1 MLVNLM
7 RISRREFGVVTGGT
21 FVSVALGAACRAFE
35 KDQLGGEDGRINAR
49 PHADAKTSATGEH
62 VLGLDPDRDAILHMP
77 PKAAPGPL
85 PLLVLLHGAS
95 SHGERMLERLGTAG
109 DDAGVAVLAPDS
121 RGATWDAIRGGF
133 GPDVRYLNKALEKVF
148 QMVAVDPA
156 RVAIGGFS
164 DGATYALSL
173 GLINGD
179 LFRRVI
185 AFSPGFLVPGT
196 PHGEPRF
203 FVSHGRTDDIL
214 PINQCSRRLVPELQK
229 SGHDVTYHEFDG
241 KHEVPPAI
249 AAEAMAWLAK
259 KD

>member
-1 MLVNLM
+1 MH
-7 RISRREFGVVTGGT
+7 ISRREFGVLTGGT
-21 FVSVALGAACRAFE
+21 FVSVAFGAACRAE
-35 KDQLGGEDGRINAR
+35 DQGAGGEDGRLAIR
-49 PHADAKTSATGEH
+49 PRADSKTSATGEH
-62 VLGLDPDRDAILHMP
+62 LLGLETDRDAILHMP
-77 PKAAPGPL
+77 PKPAPGPL
-85 PLLVLLHGAS
+85 PLLVLLHGA
-95 SHGERMLERLGTAG
+95 GGRGDRMLQRLGTAP

-121 RGATWDAIRGGF
+121 RGSTWDAIRTNF
-133 GPDVRYLNKALEKVF
+133 GPDVRFLDKALDKVF

-156 RVAIGGFS
+156 RVAVGGFS

-196 PHGEPRF
+196 AHGQPRF
-203 FVSHGRTDDIL
+203 FVSHGRNDDIL

-229 SGHDVTYHEFDG
+229 SGHDVTYREFDG
-241 KHEVPPAI
+241 THEVPPAI
-249 AAEAMAWLAK
+249 ATEAMAWLAK